1 MKKAAV
7 PSILVA
13 VILLAVGVTAE
24 AQQAAKV
31 PRIAFL
37 AGGSRSADS
46 LLLEKFWQRMKE
58 LGYTEGKNI
67 VADYRFAEGAPERLS
82 NFAAE
87 LVRLNVNVIVAPGSG
102 ARAAKKV
109 TDTIPIVLTYGDPLN
124 DGLVASLA
132 RPGGNVTGLSAF
144 VSELGGKQLEL
155 LKETFPKISRVAV
168 FWWTNQNALIL
179 EDMKGAAAA
188 SKVTLQPLELRT
200 VDDLERAFSAVKKER
215 ANAVIALRNV
225 LTATYR
231 TRIVDFVAKSTLP
244 AIYPDGEFAE
254 AGGLMSYGVNVS
266 DLWGR
271 AATYVDKIL
280 RGANPGDLPVE
291 QPKKFDFVINLKAA
305 KQIGLTIPPNVLAR
319 ADKVIK

>member
-1 MKKAAV
+1 
-7 PSILVA
+7 
-13 VILLAVGVTAE
+13 
-24 AQQAAKV
+24 
-31 PRIAFL
+31 
-37 AGGSRSADS
+37 
-46 LLLEKFWQRMKE
+46 
-58 LGYTEGKNI
+58 
-67 VADYRFAEGAPERLS
+67 
-82 NFAAE
+82 
-87 LVRLNVNVIVAPGSG
+87 VAPGSG

-271 AATYVDKIL
+271 AAVYVDKIL
-280 RGANPGDLPVE
+280 KGASPADLPVE
-291 QPKKFDFVINLKAA
+291 QPTKFELVINLKTA
-305 KQIGLTIPPNVLAR
+305 KQIGLTIPPMCWHGLTR
-319 ADKVIK
+319 